1 MGYIKHT
8 DQIRKE
14 SEVMIKKEIVSELE
28 KWLIE
33 EIKNTSSLDTESIL
47 PEMLRIYFEFS
58 PLIIEST
65 IKGE

>member
-1 MGYIKHT
+1 M
-8 DQIRKE
+8 
-14 SEVMIKKEIVSELE
+14 VKKEIVSELE

-58 PLIIEST
+58 PLVVEST
-65 IKGE
+65 IK